1 MSKESESIRS
11 CMLSEEE
18 IEEYVKSVI
27 EQMPE
32 TNKVGRQNI
41 FNAIKKINKQTVAT
55 FMKTMFNKK
64 INKRAAIGEKKQ

>member
-1 MSKESESIRS
+1 MSNESESIRS

-18 IEEYVKSVI
+18 IELYVKSVI

>member
-1 MSKESESIRS
+1 MSNESESIRS

-32 TNKVGRQNI
+32 STKVSRQNI
-41 FNAIKKINKQTVAT
+41 FNALKKINKQTVTT
-55 FMKTMFNKK
+55 FMKTMFN
-64 INKRAAIGEKKQ
+64 